1 MNITNNLQSAQMFVI
16 PSICANFKTTIM
28 KRLFYLTI
36 IILSVFASCK
46 DDVETPKYSLDENG
60 DVVVANDNKAL
71 RTTDLFNSVVCGRC
85 WKITNAEFLTK
96 TEEHD
101 GFAIDSHFFFEKE
114 SCTIYINRDY
124 DPSMLKV
131 KLRTNYDETSGKLT
145 NEYNH
150 VTLTLISINA
160 DHTITAF
167 KKGYDNDPTILTLSP
182 LSKEEYD
189 KLESWTKQCMNDYLK
204 ELKEYNKL
212 SQ

>member
-1 MNITNNLQSAQMFVI
+1 MNITNNQQSAQMFVI
-16 PSICANFKTTIM
+16 PSICTNFKTTIM

-101 GFAIDSHFFFEKE
+101 GFAIDSHFVFEKD

-167 KKGYDNDPTILTLSP
+167 EKEYGFYPAILTLTQISE
-182 LSKEEYD
+182 EEYK
-189 KLESWTKQCMNDYLK
+189 KLDSDIEEAMN
-204 ELKEYNKL
+204 EHNE
-212 SQ
+212 

>member
-46 DDVETPKYSLDENG
+46 DDEETPKYSLDENG

-71 RTTDLFNSVVCGRC
+71 RTADLFNSVVCGRC

-101 GFAIDSHFFFEKE
+101 GFAIDSHFVFEKD

-167 KKGYDNDPTILTLSP
+167 KKDYDNDPTILTLSP

-204 ELKEYNKL
+204 ELKEYNK
-212 SQ
+212 

>member
-60 DVVVANDNKAL
+60 DIVVANDNKAL
-71 RTTDLFNSVVCGRC
+71 RTAELFNSVVCGHC

-101 GFAIDSHFFFEKE
+101 GFSVDSHFFFEKNA
-114 SCTIYINRDY
+114 CTIYCESDNPTPIFKFN
-124 DPSMLKV
+124 V
-131 KLRTNYDETSGKLT
+131 KTSYNEESGKLISENN
-145 NEYNH
+145 NEM
-150 VTLTLISINA
+150 LTIISINS
-160 DHTITAF
+160 DNTITAF
-167 KKGYDNDPTILTLSP
+167 EKEYDFYPAILTLTKISEDEYKI
-182 LSKEEYD
+182 LVTGVEKAMKEHNE
-189 KLESWTKQCMNDYLK
+189 
-204 ELKEYNKL
+204 
-212 SQ
+212 

>member
-1 MNITNNLQSAQMFVI
+1 
-16 PSICANFKTTIM
+16 M
-28 KRLFYLTI
+28 KKIIYLTI
-36 IILSVFASCK
+36 LILTVFASCK

-71 RTTDLFNSVVCGRC
+71 RTTDLFNSIVCGHC
-85 WKITNAEFLTK
+85 WKITNIEHLTK
-96 TEEHD
+96 KESVNYD
-101 GFAIDSHFFFEKE
+101 GYSEYSHFVFEKD
-114 SCTIYINRDY
+114 SCTIYINQDRD
-124 DPSMLKV
+124 PFMFKV

-145 NEYNH
+145 NECNH

-167 KKGYDNDPTILTLSP
+167 KKDYDNDPTILTLSP

>member
-1 MNITNNLQSAQMFVI
+1 MFVI

-46 DDVETPKYSLDENG
+46 DDVETPKYSLVENG

-101 GFAIDSHFFFEKE
+101 GFAIDSHFFFEKD

-131 KLRTNYDETSGKLT
+131 KIRTNYDETSGKLT

-167 KKGYDNDPTILTLSP
+167 EKEYGFYPAILTLTQISE
-182 LSKEEYD
+182 EEYK
-189 KLESWTKQCMNDYLK
+189 KLDSDVEKM
-204 ELKEYNKL
+204 KEYYSPSTSVLNSK
-212 SQ
+212 